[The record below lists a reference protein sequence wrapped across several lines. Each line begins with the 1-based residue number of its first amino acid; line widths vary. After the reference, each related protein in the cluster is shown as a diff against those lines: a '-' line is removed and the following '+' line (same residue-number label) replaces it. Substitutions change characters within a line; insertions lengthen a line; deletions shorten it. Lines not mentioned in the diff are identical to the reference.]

1 MKKLLIL
8 AVMLF
13 SINVQAEEQDKV
25 IHDELR
31 QTLKTVTDA
40 INSGEYEK
48 MLPVLSK
55 EIKATPITQE
65 FIDGQQQVIPYF
77 RKWFGPERFLKKLN
91 ITFVPDVVTELSPD
105 KTWGVVYG
113 TGIEKY
119 SLSDGR
125 SYDFHTR
132 WTATL
137 VVEEGRW
144 KIKAIHFGTD
154 FMDNPLLNEARD
166 TIMKSAIGGAV
177 GGILLGVLFGFFVF
191 RKKKR

>member
-8 AVMLF
+8 VVMLF

-65 FIDGQQQVIPYF
+65 FINGQQQVVPYF
-77 RKWFGPERFLKKLN
+77 HKWFGPERFLKKLN
-91 ITFVPDVVTELSPD
+91 IMFVPDVVTELSPD

-144 KIKAIHFGTD
+144 KIKAIHIGTD

>member
-8 AVMLF
+8 VVMLF
-13 SINVQAEEQDKV
+13 SVTVQAEEQDKV

-31 QTLKTVTDA
+31 QALQTVTDA

-65 FIDGQQQVIPYF
+65 FIDGQQQVVPYF
-77 RKWFGPERFLKKLN
+77 QKWFGPERFLKKLN

-137 VVEEGRW
+137 AIEEGRW
-144 KIKAIHFGTD
+144 KIKAIHIGTD

>member
-8 AVMLF
+8 VVMLF
-13 SINVQAEEQDKV
+13 SITVQAEEQDKV

-31 QTLKTVTDA
+31 QALQTVTDA

-55 EIKATPITQE
+55 DIKATPITQE
-65 FIDGQQQVIPYF
+65 FIDGQQQVVPYF
-77 RKWFGPERFLKKLN
+77 QKWFGPERFLKKLN
-91 ITFVPDVVTELSPD
+91 ITFVPEVVTELSPD

-125 SYDFHTR
+125 TYDFHTR

-137 VVEEGRW
+137 AVEDGRW
-144 KIKAIHFGTD
+144 KIKAIHIGTD

-166 TIMKSAIGGAV
+166 TIMKSAIGGVV